1 MFPFAHFAEG
11 AVLDAPLDVP
21 SDAPLNAPF
30 DLRFVSLAALRDDSR
45 FFRALLAESGE
56 KSARTLL
63 LLTDAE
69 RVSPRFLQSTLAELL
84 RRDRSV
90 FLRSDALPTGW
101 FAESRLTATL
111 NRPGEMLE
119 RSADGRICSVVLFD
133 RSLGR
138 WMRCVEPCAFS
149 SQAPDAETRLAT
161 RLETARVLDRIVALR
176 EIY

>member
-1 MFPFAHFAEG
+1 MNAPT
-11 AVLDAPLDVP
+11 DAL
-21 SDAPLNAPF
+21 SDAPF

-45 FFRALLAESGE
+45 FFRALLAESVE

-63 LLTDAE
+63 LLTDVG
-69 RVSPRFLQSTLAELL
+69 RVSPRFLQSAVAELL
-84 RRDRSV
+84 RRERSV

-101 FAESRLTATL
+101 SAESRLTATL

-138 WMRCVEPCAFS
+138 WTRCVEPSAFS
-149 SQAPDAETRLAT
+149 SQAPDAESRLETRLAT
-161 RLETARVLDRIVALR
+161 AHALDRLLALR
-176 EIY
+176 AMKG